1 MARFTENGFEI
12 DGISTI
18 RNKLRLKADEVF
30 ANILNGEEL
39 STDDSGV
46 LGRVFGIV
54 SESIFEHEQLLEDF
68 VATFNPNGVS
78 GVVLDDF
85 LYLSGMTR
93 LDSTPA
99 SALIAMTGVN
109 GSTIGAISVKS
120 SITSD
125 VFNVKLST
133 TFDNTDCN
141 GIQFS
146 VEVDNTVK
154 QYELTYSVNGKPS
167 ENPPILVLSTG
178 SDTVKSLAQR
188 FAQTINNQTS
198 DLTAIVTN
206 DNRVS
211 VYITNRYDTG
221 YFVGDNINIENTIV
235 VKNAIS
241 ATYTAVSQE
250 ANSLN
255 SVSSGASVN
264 LKSVTNPYTTF
275 ASVPVE
281 SDAKAKQRWFTSK
294 AQDGFGEYDHMNTAL
309 TMVDGVK
316 FVNIQQNITSSPNG
330 VRTNNG
336 VVVVVD
342 GGDDQIIAQTIFN
355 NMAVGTAT
363 DGLVEE
369 VASDIVGFGHKIK
382 FSRPVYI
389 PIRISMS
396 LKALPNFPTNG
407 KNMIKQAIVDWFN
420 ELQVGGDILYSR
432 LFDPINSVNGFSVN
446 DLKIGRV
453 GGNFGIKDITLKY
466 NELPIITPE
475 NILIGG
481 S

>member
-18 RNKLRLKADEVF
+18 RNKLRLKADDVF

-93 LDSTPA
+93 LYSTPA

-125 VFNVKLST
+125 VFNVQSST

-141 GIQFS
+141 GVQFS

-198 DLTAIVTN
+198 NLTAIVTN
-206 DNRVS
+206 DNLVS

-221 YFVGDNINIENTIV
+221 YFIGDNISIKNTIV

-250 ANSLN
+250 VNSLN
-255 SVSSGASVN
+255 SVSSGASAN

-281 SDAKAKQRWFTSK
+281 SDAKAKQRWFNAK
-294 AQDGFGEYDHMNTAL
+294 AQNGYGEYDHLQTAL

-316 FVNIQQNITSSPNG
+316 FVNIQQNITSSSSGERVNQ
-330 VRTNNG
+330 G
-336 VVVVVD
+336 VVIVVD
-342 GGDDQIIAQTIFN
+342 GGDDQEIAQAIFN
-355 NMAVGTAT
+355 NIAVGTAT
-363 DGLVEE
+363 NGLVES
-369 VASDIVGFGHKIK
+369 VASDILGVGHIVK
-382 FSRPVYI
+382 FSRPVYV
-389 PIRISMS
+389 PIRVSMS

-407 KNMIKQAIVDWFN
+407 KNIIKQSIVDWFN
-420 ELQVGGDILYSR
+420 ELQVGEDILYSR
-432 LFDPINSVNGFSVN
+432 LFNPINRVDGFSVN
-446 DLKIGRV
+446 NLKIGRV
-453 GGNFGIKDITLKY
+453 GGNFGVNDVTLKY
-466 NELPIITPE
+466 NELATIKADD
-475 NILIGG
+475 ILIGG

>member
-1 MARFTENGFEI
+1 
-12 DGISTI
+12 
-18 RNKLRLKADEVF
+18 
-30 ANILNGEEL
+30 
-39 STDDSGV
+39 
-46 LGRVFGIV
+46 
-54 SESIFEHEQLLEDF
+54 
-68 VATFNPNGVS
+68 
-78 GVVLDDF
+78 
-85 LYLSGMTR
+85 
-93 LDSTPA
+93 
-99 SALIAMTGVN
+99 
-109 GSTIGAISVKS
+109 
-120 SITSD
+120 
-125 VFNVKLST
+125 
-133 TFDNTDCN
+133 
-141 GIQFS
+141 
-146 VEVDNTVK
+146 
-154 QYELTYSVNGKPS
+154 
-167 ENPPILVLSTG
+167 
-178 SDTVKSLAQR
+178 
-188 FAQTINNQTS
+188 
-198 DLTAIVTN
+198 
-206 DNRVS
+206 
-211 VYITNRYDTG
+211 
-221 YFVGDNINIENTIV
+221 
-235 VKNAIS
+235 
-241 ATYTAVSQE
+241 
-250 ANSLN
+250 
-255 SVSSGASVN
+255 
-264 LKSVTNPYTTF
+264 
-275 ASVPVE
+275 
-281 SDAKAKQRWFTSK
+281 
-294 AQDGFGEYDHMNTAL
+294 
-309 TMVDGVK
+309 MVDGVK